1 MPYKTFTAGEILTAS
16 DVMTYLMNQVV
27 VICTSGTRPSAPTE
41 GRVIYETDTDKLMV
55 YTGSSWSEVGTPDPP
70 RVRAVRESTQ
80 SLSSGATVAIAYDT
94 APENPRSMWSG
105 GNPSRLTV
113 PAGGGGTYVIG
124 GAAMFQQHATGN
136 RQLAIEISGTTHIR
150 QTIPSIGSGLATRV
164 NISYMCNLS
173 PGQYVEITARQD
185 AGVSL
190 NLETSENHPS
200 AWMVRVAP

>member
-27 VICTSGTRPSAPTE
+27 VVCTSGTRPSSPTE
-41 GRVIYETDTDKLMV
+41 GRVIFETDTNKLMA
-55 YTGSSWSEVGTPDPP
+55 YDGSAWQELNMTDTP
-70 RVRAVRESTQ
+70 RVRAVREATQ
-80 SLSSGATVAIAYDT
+80 SLTTGSTIAIQYDT
-94 APENPRSMWSG
+94 APQNPRTMWSA

-124 GAAMFQQHATGN
+124 GAAQFAPAATGS
-136 RQLAIEISGTTHIR
+136 RQLAVDISGTTQIR

-164 NISYMCNLS
+164 NISYVCTVAA
-173 PGQYVEITARQD
+173 GEYVEITARQD
-185 AGVSL
+185 SGGTI

>member
-27 VICTSGTRPSAPTE
+27 VTCTSGTRPPALT
-41 GRVIYETDTDKLMV
+41 GRVIYETDTARLMT
-55 YTGSSWSEVGTPDPP
+55 YDGSSWQELAMTNAP
-70 RVRAVRESTQ
+70 RVRAVREATQ
-80 SLSSGATVAIAYDT
+80 SLSSGATVAIQFDT
-94 APENPRSMWSG
+94 APENPRGMWSAG
-105 GNPSRLTV
+105 LPSRLTV

-124 GAAMFQQHATGN
+124 AAAMFQQHGTGN
-136 RQLAIEISGTTHIR
+136 RQLAIEISGSTQIR

-164 NISYMCNLS
+164 NIHYMANLS
-173 PGQYVEITARQD
+173 PGEYVSVTARQD
-185 AGVSL
+185 SGTTL